1 MKIVSEFMT
10 NMISKVVKKVIRKK
24 SGYDIDLNLN
34 NVRLTYTN
42 GKAHI
47 HLDVDAELTT
57 EELIKVLKNAGLN

>member
-10 NMISKVVKKVIRKK
+10 NMISKLVKKVIRKK

-34 NVRLTYTN
+34 NVRLTYNN

-47 HLDVDAELTT
+47 HLDVDAELTA